1 MLSLGLAFAGALG
14 VLLFF
19 LGLRQ
24 LTAPE
29 VDVSARLGEMAAQR
43 RAVPW
48 QPGAPRQGII
58 TAGLDK
64 AVAKRSFAASIARD
78 LARANLKITVAEYLM
93 IHAILLL
100 VGGALSFLLTA
111 SLIGTMIIA
120 CGVLFLPRLYVEM
133 RQARRLSAFNNQLAD
148 TSSLMA
154 NSLRSGYSLL
164 QSMELVAR
172 EGPSPT
178 SEEFQ
183 RVVREVGLGLT
194 PEQAL
199 ANLVRRVNSDDL
211 DLMVSAINIQHEVG
225 GNLAQILDSISHT
238 IRERVR
244 IKGEIKTLTAQ
255 VGCSGKVVTTLP
267 IGLTAVLF
275 LLNSA
280 YIGQIFQPGIV
291 LCLPATAAGGMV
303 AGWLAMRKITNI
315 EV

>member
-1 MLSLGLAFAGALG
+1 MVALALAIAGATG

-29 VDVSARLGEMAAQR
+29 VDVGARLAEMGQGR
-43 RAVPW
+43 RAAPW

-58 TAGLDK
+58 TAGLDR
-64 AVAKRSFAASIARD
+64 AVAKRSFAAGLARD
-78 LARANLKITVAEYLM
+78 LARANLKLTVAEYLM
-93 IHAILLL
+93 IHFILMLMFGAVSYL
-100 VGGALSFLLTA
+100 MTSSPLGSIIFAAGG
-111 SLIGTMIIA
+111 
-120 CGVLFLPRLYVEM
+120 LFLPRMYVSM
-133 RQARRLSAFNNQLAD
+133 RQGRRLSAFNSQLAD
-148 TSSLMA
+148 TAALMA

-164 QSMELVAR
+164 QSMELIAR

-178 SEEFQ
+178 AEEFQ

-199 ANLVRRVNSDDL
+199 ANLVRRMNSDDL

-244 IKGEIKTLTAQ
+244 IKGEIKTLTSQ
-255 VGCSGKVVTTLP
+255 VGCSGKVVTFLP

-275 LLNSA
+275 LLNSE
-280 YIGQIFQPGIV
+280 YIGQLFQPGLV
-291 LCLPATAAGGMV
+291 LCLPAAAAGGMV
-303 AGWLAMRKITNI
+303 AGWLAMRKITAI